1 MDKHLWNELA
11 SDYAKSVEDNDNQ
24 TIKNY
29 LKKEIKIISNLCNK
43 KIHDKKDF
51 YIIDMGS
58 GTGRVL
64 FELDTLLK
72 NNEISYLGIELS
84 EPMII
89 LSEKKKLKSHPES
102 KIHFLKMDL
111 MELDSK
117 LFEKY
122 SPGSVVMCL
131 YNTIGVL
138 SDSKRQYFVDQ
149 MKKIAGPEGLVI
161 ISTFNGDDFKNIAP
175 IMYDA
180 MLPMIK
186 KINSDSFDEKNR
198 IFKNENGFRSQWFLK
213 KQIMELL
220 NTKFQPIPIEI
231 NHDGTM
237 KIFGYVFVNQKII
250 L

>member
-1 MDKHLWNELA
+1 MDKYLWNDLA
-11 SDYAKSVEDNDNQ
+11 SDYAKSVEDNDDQ
-24 TIKNY
+24 TIQNY
-29 LKKEIKIISNLCNK
+29 LKKEIEIISELCSK
-43 KIHDKKDF
+43 KIQDKKKF

-64 FELDTLLK
+64 FELNTFFK
-72 NNEISYLGIELS
+72 NAEISYLGIELS

-89 LSEKKKLKSHPES
+89 LSEKKKLKFSPDS
-102 KIHFLKMDL
+102 NIHFLKMDL

-117 LFEKY
+117 LFEKS

-138 SDSKRQYFVDQ
+138 PDSKRPFFVEQ

-175 IMYDA
+175 IMYNA

-186 KINSDSFDEKNR
+186 KINSDSFDGKNR
-198 IFKNENGFRSQWFLK
+198 VFKNENGFRSQWFPK

-220 NTKFQPIPIEI
+220 KTELEPIPIEI
-231 NHDGTM
+231 NFDGKVKT
-237 KIFGYVFVNQKII
+237 FGYVFTNE
-250 L
+250 